1 MHLIENRKFK
11 FMYYSPIED
20 GAIVTQPE
28 LKNLTVTAS
37 PPEFL
42 ASSSNKYRAY
52 NDGIWKVLELNVNSK
67 YLSSISDNATKKITL
82 LITYTTQF
90 GDRNDITYVGY
101 VF

>member
-1 MHLIENRKFK
+1 MQVIDNRKIR
-11 FMYYSPIED
+11 FMYYSPVED
-20 GAIVTQPE
+20 GAIVTLPE

-52 NDGIWKVLELNVNSK
+52 NDGIWKVIELNVNSK

-90 GDRNDITYVGY
+90 GDQKDITYVGF